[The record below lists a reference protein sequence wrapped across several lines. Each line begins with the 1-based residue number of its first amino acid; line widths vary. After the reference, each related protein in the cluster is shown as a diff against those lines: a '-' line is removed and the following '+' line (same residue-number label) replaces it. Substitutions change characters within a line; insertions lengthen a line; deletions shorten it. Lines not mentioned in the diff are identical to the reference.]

1 MNNSSFPAAVLWDMD
16 GTLIDSEPYWLASE
30 SAFAAAH
37 GSNWGHDD
45 GLGVIGMSLYE
56 SSKLLKERVGSQL
69 EPQQIIDQI
78 TDGVLSQL
86 ERAIPW
92 RPGARELLKLL
103 RDNNVKTALV
113 TGSMH
118 RMAQK
123 VAEQIGF
130 EGFDVIVGGDD
141 VVKGKPHP
149 ESYLKAASMLGVDPT
164 HCVAFEDSL
173 TGITAAE
180 AAGTKAVG
188 IAHIV
193 EIPMSEGRILWPTLE
208 GVSMNDLRALFQ

>member
-1 MNNSSFPAAVLWDMD
+1 MKNSSFPAAVLWDMD

-37 GSNWGHDD
+37 DSSWGQDD

-56 SSKLLKERVGSQL
+56 SSKLIKERVGSSL

-86 ERAIPW
+86 ERSIPW

-118 RMAQK
+118 RMAKK
-123 VAEQIGF
+123 VADQIGF
-130 EGFDVIVGGDD
+130 EAFDVIIGGDD
-141 VVKGKPHP
+141 VVMGKPHP
-149 ESYLKAASMLGVDPT
+149 ESYLKAASILGVDPT
-164 HCVAFEDSL
+164 HCVALEDSL

-180 AAGTKAVG
+180 AAGTKAIG

-193 EIPMSEGRILWPTLE
+193 EIPAAEGRILWPTLK
-208 GVSMNDLRALFQ
+208 GVQMDDLRALFV

>member
-1 MNNSSFPAAVLWDMD
+1 MNSSNLPAAVLWDMD

-30 SAFAAAH
+30 SEFAKAH
-37 GSNWGHDD
+37 NSDWGHDD

-56 SSKLLKERVGSQL
+56 SSKLLKARVGSSL
-69 EPQQIIDQI
+69 EPQEIIDHI
-78 TDGVLSQL
+78 TDGVLKQL
-86 ERAIPW
+86 EKTIPW

-103 RDNNVKTALV
+103 KDNNVKTALV

-123 VAEQIGF
+123 VADQIGF
-130 EGFDVIVGGDD
+130 VAFDVIVGGDD
-141 VVKGKPHP
+141 VSKGKPNP
-149 ESYLKAASMLGVDPT
+149 ESYLMAAQMLGVEPT
-164 HCVAFEDSL
+164 HCVSFEDSL

-188 IAHIV
+188 IPHIV
-193 EIPMSEGRILWPTLE
+193 EIPMNEGRILWRTLE
-208 GVSMNDLRALFQ
+208 GVTMNDLRELFK

>member
-1 MNNSSFPAAVLWDMD
+1 MNNYSLPSAVLWDMD

-30 SAFAAAH
+30 SAFAEAH
-37 GSNWGHDD
+37 DSNWGHDD

-56 SSKLLKERVGSQL
+56 SSKLLKERVGSSL
-69 EPQQIIDQI
+69 ETQEIIDQV
-78 TDGVLSQL
+78 TDGVLLRL
-86 ERAIPW
+86 EKEIPW

-103 RDNNVKTALV
+103 RDNNIKTALV

-130 EGFDVIVGGDD
+130 DAFDVILGGDD
-141 VVKGKPHP
+141 VMRGKPHP
-149 ESYLKAASMLGVDPT
+149 ESYLTAAKMLGVDPAN
-164 HCVAFEDSL
+164 CVAFEDSL

-208 GVSMNDLRALFQ
+208 GVSLEDLRALFS

>member
-1 MNNSSFPAAVLWDMD
+1 MKNLNLPAAVLWDMD

-30 SAFAAAH
+30 SEFAASH
-37 GSNWGHDD
+37 NSRWGHDD

-56 SSKLLKERVGSQL
+56 SSMLLKERVGSSL

-86 ERAIPW
+86 EVSIPW

-103 RDNNVKTALV
+103 RENRIKTALV

-123 VAEQIGF
+123 VVDQIGF
-130 EGFDVIVGGDD
+130 DAFDVVIGGDD
-141 VVKGKPHP
+141 VVNGKPNP
-149 ESYLKAASMLGVDPT
+149 DSYLLAAKLLGVDPT

-173 TGITAAE
+173 IGITAAE
-180 AAGTKAVG
+180 SARTKAVG
-188 IAHIV
+188 IPHIV
-193 EIPMSEGRILWPTLE
+193 EIPAAEGRILWPTLS
-208 GVSMNDLRALFQ
+208 GVTMEDLRGIFE

>member
-1 MNNSSFPAAVLWDMD
+1 MKNLPAAVLWDMD
-16 GTLIDSEPYWLASE
+16 GTIIDSEPYWLASE
-30 SAFAAAH
+30 SEFAA
-37 GSNWGHDD
+37 SYDSSWGHDD

-56 SSKLLKERVGSQL
+56 SSKILKERVGSPL

-86 ERAIPW
+86 EREIPW
-92 RPGARELLKLL
+92 RPGARELLQLL
-103 RDNNVKTALV
+103 KANNVKTALV

-130 EGFDVIVGGDD
+130 NAFDVIVGGDD
-141 VVKGKPHP
+141 VLNGKPHP
-149 ESYLKAASMLGVDPT
+149 DSYLLAAQMLGVEATD
-164 HCVAFEDSL
+164 CVAFEDSL

-188 IAHIV
+188 IPHIV
-193 EIPMSEGRILWPTLE
+193 DIPMAEGRTLWPTLE
-208 GVSMNDLRALFQ
+208 GVTMAELKALFT

>member
-1 MNNSSFPAAVLWDMD
+1 MINSTFPAAVLWDMD

-37 GSNWGHDD
+37 DSNWSHDD

-56 SSKLLKERVGSQL
+56 SSKLLKERVGSAL

-86 ERAIPW
+86 EHTVPW
-92 RPGARELLKLL
+92 RPGAIELLKLL
-103 RDNNVKTALV
+103 RDNSVKTALV

-118 RMAQK
+118 RMAKK

-130 EGFDVIVGGDD
+130 KAFDVIIGGDD
-141 VVKGKPHP
+141 VSQGKPHP
-149 ESYLKAASMLGVDPT
+149 ESYLKAASMLGVDPA

-173 TGITAAE
+173 TGITSAE
-180 AAGTKAVG
+180 AAGTKAIG
-188 IAHIV
+188 ISHIV
-193 EIPMSEGRILWPTLE
+193 EIPKADGRILWPTLE
-208 GVSMNDLRALFQ
+208 GVGMDDLRALFS

>member
-1 MNNSSFPAAVLWDMD
+1 MIISSLPAAVLWDMD

-37 GSNWGHDD
+37 DSNWGHDD

-56 SSKLLKERVGSQL
+56 SSKLLKARVGSSL
-69 EPQQIIDQI
+69 EPQQIIDEI
-78 TDGVLSQL
+78 TDGVLQQL
-86 ERAIPW
+86 EQAIPW

-103 RDNNVKTALV
+103 KDNNVRTALV

-118 RMAQK
+118 RMAEK
-123 VAEQIGF
+123 VADQIGF
-130 EGFDVIVGGDD
+130 EAFDVIVGGDD

-149 ESYLKAASMLGVDPT
+149 ESYLTAAMMLGVDPT
-164 HCVAFEDSL
+164 DCVAFEDSL

-188 IAHIV
+188 IPHIV
-193 EIPMSEGRILWPTLE
+193 DIPMSEGRILWPTLE
-208 GVSMNDLRALFQ
+208 GVTLTKLRDLFL

>member
-1 MNNSSFPAAVLWDMD
+1 MIKTNLPAAVLWDMD

-37 GSNWGHDD
+37 DRTWGHED

-56 SSKLLKERVGSQL
+56 SSKLLKARVGSSL

-78 TDGVLSQL
+78 TDGVLQQL
-86 ERAIPW
+86 EKSIPW
-92 RPGARELLKLL
+92 RPGARELLMLL
-103 RDNNVKTALV
+103 KENNVRTALV

-123 VAEQIGF
+123 VADQIGF
-130 EGFDVIVGGDD
+130 DAFNVIIGGDD
-141 VVKGKPHP
+141 VVKGKPDP
-149 ESYLKAASMLGVDPT
+149 ESYLKAASILGVDPT

-188 IAHIV
+188 VAHIV

-208 GVSMNDLRALFQ
+208 GVSMNQLRALFE

>member
-1 MNNSSFPAAVLWDMD
+1 MNVSSFPAAVLWDMD
-16 GTLIDSEPYWLASE
+16 GTLIDSEPLWLASE

-56 SSKLLKERVGSQL
+56 SSKLLKERVGSNL
-69 EPQQIIDQI
+69 EPQQIIDKM
-78 TDGVLSQL
+78 TDGVLAQL
-86 ERAIPW
+86 ELSIPW

-103 RDNNVKTALV
+103 RDNNIKTALV

-123 VAEQIGF
+123 VAQQIGF

-149 ESYLKAASMLGVDPT
+149 DSYLKAAAMLGVDPT

-193 EIPMSEGRILWPTLE
+193 EIPMSVGRILWPTLE
-208 GVSMNDLRALFQ
+208 GVSINDLRALFE

>member
-1 MNNSSFPAAVLWDMD
+1 MNNPSLPAAVLWDMD

-37 GSNWGHDD
+37 DSNWGHED

-56 SSKLLKERVGSQL
+56 SSKLLKERVGSDL

-78 TDGVLSQL
+78 TDGVLSRL
-86 ERAIPW
+86 EQSIPW

-103 RDNNVKTALV
+103 RDNQIKTALV

-123 VAEQIGF
+123 VADQIGF
-130 EGFDVIVGGDD
+130 EAFDVIVGGDD
-141 VVKGKPHP
+141 VVRGKPHP
-149 ESYLKAASMLGVDPT
+149 ESYLMAAQMLGVDPT

-193 EIPMSEGRILWPTLE
+193 EIPTAEGRILWPTLA
-208 GVSMNDLRALFQ
+208 GVVMDDLRKLFS

>member
-37 GSNWGHDD
+37 DSTWGQDD

-56 SSKLLKERVGSQL
+56 SSKLIKERVGSSL

-86 ERAIPW
+86 ERSIPW
-92 RPGARELLKLL
+92 RPGSRELLKLL

-118 RMAQK
+118 RMAKK
-123 VAEQIGF
+123 VADQIGF
-130 EGFDVIVGGDD
+130 EAFDVIIGGDD
-141 VVKGKPHP
+141 VVMGKPHP
-149 ESYLKAASMLGVDPT
+149 ESYLKAASILGVDPT
-164 HCVAFEDSL
+164 HCVSLEDSL

-180 AAGTKAVG
+180 AAGTKAIG

-193 EIPMSEGRILWPTLE
+193 AIPEAEGRILWPTLE
-208 GVSMNDLRALFQ
+208 GVEMDDLRALFS

>member
-1 MNNSSFPAAVLWDMD
+1 MKKSILPAAVLWDMD

-37 GSNWGHDD
+37 DSTWGHDD

-56 SSKLLKERVGSQL
+56 SSKLLKQRVGSSL

-86 ERAIPW
+86 DDSIPW

-103 RDNNVKTALV
+103 RENNIKTALV

-123 VAEQIGF
+123 VADQVGF
-130 EGFDVIVGGDD
+130 DAFDVIVGGDD
-141 VVKGKPHP
+141 IVNGKPKP
-149 ESYLKAASMLGVDPT
+149 DSYLLAAQMLGVDPT

-188 IAHIV
+188 IPHIV
-193 EIPMSEGRILWPTLE
+193 EIPSADGRILWPTLS
-208 GVSMNDLRALFQ
+208 GVTLLDLRGLFE

>member
-1 MNNSSFPAAVLWDMD
+1 MKNSSFPAAVLWDMD

-30 SAFAAAH
+30 SAFAVAH
-37 GSNWGHDD
+37 GSDWGHDD

-56 SSKLLKERVGSQL
+56 STKLLKERVGSSL

-86 ERAIPW
+86 ERSIPW

-118 RMAQK
+118 RMAQQ

-130 EGFDVIVGGDD
+130 EAFDVIVGGDD

-149 ESYLKAASMLGVDPT
+149 ESYLTAAALLGVDPT
-164 HCVAFEDSL
+164 HCVALEDSL

-193 EIPMSEGRILWPTLE
+193 EIPMTEGRILWPTLE
-208 GVSMNDLRALFQ
+208 GVDLNDLRALFS

>member
-1 MNNSSFPAAVLWDMD
+1 MIISSLPAAVLWDMD

-37 GSNWGHDD
+37 DSNWGHDD

-56 SSKLLKERVGSQL
+56 SSKLLKARVGSSL
-69 EPQQIIDQI
+69 EPQQIIDEI
-78 TDGVLSQL
+78 TDGVLQQL
-86 ERAIPW
+86 EQAIPW

-103 RDNNVKTALV
+103 KDNNVRTALV

-123 VAEQIGF
+123 VANQIGF
-130 EGFDVIVGGDD
+130 EAFDVIVGGDD

-149 ESYLKAASMLGVDPT
+149 ESYLTAAMMLGVDPT
-164 HCVAFEDSL
+164 DCVAFEDSL

-188 IAHIV
+188 IPHIV
-193 EIPMSEGRILWPTLE
+193 DIPMSEGRILWPTLE
-208 GVSMNDLRALFQ
+208 GVTLTKLRDLFL

>member
-1 MNNSSFPAAVLWDMD
+1 MIISSLPAAVLWDMD

-30 SAFAAAH
+30 SAFAAAND
-37 GSNWGHDD
+37 SNWGHDD

-56 SSKLLKERVGSQL
+56 SSKLLKARVGSTL
-69 EPQQIIDQI
+69 EPQQIIDEI
-78 TDGVLSQL
+78 TDGVLQQL
-86 ERAIPW
+86 EQAIPW

-103 RDNNVKTALV
+103 KDNKVKTALV

-123 VAEQIGF
+123 VADQIGF
-130 EGFDVIVGGDD
+130 EAFDVIVGGDD

-149 ESYLKAASMLGVDPT
+149 ESYLMAAKMLGVDPT
-164 HCVAFEDSL
+164 DCVAFEDSL

-188 IAHIV
+188 IPHIV

-208 GVSMNDLRALFQ
+208 GVTLTKLRDLFL

>member
-1 MNNSSFPAAVLWDMD
+1 MIKTDLPAAVLWDMD

-37 GSNWGHDD
+37 DRAWGHED

-56 SSKLLKERVGSQL
+56 SSKLLKARVGSSL

-78 TDGVLSQL
+78 TDGVLQQL
-86 ERAIPW
+86 EKSIPW
-92 RPGARELLKLL
+92 RPGARELLRLL
-103 RDNNVKTALV
+103 KENNVRTALV

-123 VAEQIGF
+123 VADQIGF
-130 EGFDVIVGGDD
+130 DAFDVIVGGDD

-188 IAHIV
+188 VAHIV
-193 EIPMSEGRILWPTLE
+193 EIPMSEGRTLWPTLE
-208 GVSMNDLRALFQ
+208 GVSMNQLRALFE

>member
-208 GVSMNDLRALFQ
+208 GVSMNDLRALFE

>member
-1 MNNSSFPAAVLWDMD
+1 MNNLNLPAAVLWDMD

-37 GSNWGHDD
+37 DSSWGHDD

-56 SSKLLKERVGSQL
+56 SSKLLKERVGSNL

-86 ERAIPW
+86 EVSIPW

-103 RDNNVKTALV
+103 RDNQIKTALV

-123 VAEQIGF
+123 VVDQIGF
-130 EGFDVIVGGDD
+130 DAFDVVVGGDD
-141 VVKGKPHP
+141 VVNGKPNP
-149 ESYLKAASMLGVDPT
+149 DSYLLAAKMLGVDPT
-164 HCVAFEDSL
+164 NCIAFEDSL

-180 AAGTKAVG
+180 ASGTKAVG
-188 IAHIV
+188 IPHIV
-193 EIPMSEGRILWPTLE
+193 DIPSADGRILWPTLT
-208 GVSMNDLRALFQ
+208 GVTLEDLRGLFV

>member
-1 MNNSSFPAAVLWDMD
+1 MNNLNLPEAVLWDMD
-16 GTLIDSEPYWLASE
+16 GTLVDSEPYWLASE

-37 GSNWGHDD
+37 DSSWGHDD

-56 SSKLLKERVGSQL
+56 SSKLLKERVGSNL

-86 ERAIPW
+86 EVSIPW

-103 RDNNVKTALV
+103 RDNQIKTALV

-123 VAEQIGF
+123 VVDQIGF
-130 EGFDVIVGGDD
+130 DAFDVVVGGDD
-141 VVKGKPHP
+141 VANGKPNP
-149 ESYLKAASMLGVDPT
+149 DSYLLAAKMLGVDPAN
-164 HCVAFEDSL
+164 CVAFEDSL

-188 IAHIV
+188 IPHIV
-193 EIPMSEGRILWPTLE
+193 DIPSADGRILWPTLT
-208 GVSMNDLRALFQ
+208 GVTLEDLRGLFV

>member
-1 MNNSSFPAAVLWDMD
+1 MKNSSFPAAVLWDMD

-37 GSNWGHDD
+37 DSNWGQDD

-56 SSKLLKERVGSQL
+56 SSKLLKERVGSSL

-86 ERAIPW
+86 ERSIPW

-103 RDNNVKTALV
+103 KDNNVKTALV

-123 VAEQIGF
+123 VAEKIGF
-130 EGFDVIVGGDD
+130 EAFDVIVGGDD

-149 ESYLKAASMLGVDPT
+149 ESYLTAASMLGVDPT

-193 EIPMSEGRILWPTLE
+193 EIPMVENRILWPTLE
-208 GVSMNDLRALFQ
+208 GVQMNDLRALFS

>member
-1 MNNSSFPAAVLWDMD
+1 MNSSNLPAAVLWDMD

-30 SAFAAAH
+30 SAFAKAH
-37 GSNWGHDD
+37 DSNWGHDD

-56 SSKLLKERVGSQL
+56 SSKLLKARVGSPL
-69 EPQQIIDQI
+69 EPQEIIDQI
-78 TDGVLSQL
+78 TDGVLQQL
-86 ERAIPW
+86 EQEIPW

-103 RDNNVKTALV
+103 RENNVKTALV

-118 RMAQK
+118 RMAEK
-123 VAEQIGF
+123 VANQIGF
-130 EGFDVIVGGDD
+130 EAFDLIVGGDD

-149 ESYLKAASMLGVDPT
+149 ESYLKAAQILGVDPT
-164 HCVAFEDSL
+164 QCVAFEDSL

-193 EIPMSEGRILWPTLE
+193 EIPMSEGRILWPTLS
-208 GVSMNDLRALFQ
+208 GVNMNDLRALFE

>member
-37 GSNWGHDD
+37 DSNWGHDD

-56 SSKLLKERVGSQL
+56 SSKLLKERVGSHL

-86 ERAIPW
+86 EHSIPW

-103 RDNNVKTALV
+103 RENNVKTALV

-193 EIPMSEGRILWPTLE
+193 EIPMSKGRILWPTLE
-208 GVSMNDLRALFQ
+208 GVSMNDLRALFE

>member
-1 MNNSSFPAAVLWDMD
+1 MNNPSLPAAVLWDMD

-37 GSNWGHDD
+37 DSNWGLDD

-56 SSKLLKERVGSQL
+56 SSKLLKKRVGSSL

-86 ERAIPW
+86 ENSIPW

-130 EGFDVIVGGDD
+130 EAFDVIVGGDD
-141 VVKGKPHP
+141 VVKGKPDP
-149 ESYLKAASMLGVDPT
+149 ESYLMAASKLGVDPT
-164 HCVAFEDSL
+164 QCVAFEDSL

-193 EIPMSEGRILWPTLE
+193 EIPMREGRILWPTLE
-208 GVSMNDLRALFQ
+208 NVSMNDMRALFA

>member
-1 MNNSSFPAAVLWDMD
+1 MNNLPAAVLWDMD
-16 GTLIDSEPYWLASE
+16 GTIIDSEPYWLASE
-30 SAFAAAH
+30 SEFAA
-37 GSNWGHDD
+37 SYDSSWGHDD

-56 SSKLLKERVGSQL
+56 SSKILKERVGSPL

-86 ERAIPW
+86 EREIPW
-92 RPGARELLKLL
+92 RPGARELLQLL
-103 RDNNVKTALV
+103 KANNVKTALV

-130 EGFDVIVGGDD
+130 NAFDVIVGGDD
-141 VVKGKPHP
+141 VLNGKPHP
-149 ESYLKAASMLGVDPT
+149 DSYLLAAQMLGVEATD
-164 HCVAFEDSL
+164 CVAFEDSL

-188 IAHIV
+188 IPHIV
-193 EIPMSEGRILWPTLE
+193 EIPMAEGRTLWPTLE
-208 GVSMNDLRALFQ
+208 GVTMAELKALFT

>member
-1 MNNSSFPAAVLWDMD
+1 MKNSSFPAAVLWDMD

-37 GSNWGHDD
+37 DSNWGQDD

-56 SSKLLKERVGSQL
+56 SSKLLKERVGSSL

-103 RDNNVKTALV
+103 KDNNVKTALV

-130 EGFDVIVGGDD
+130 EAFDVILGGDD

-149 ESYLKAASMLGVDPT
+149 ESYLTAASMLGVDPT

-193 EIPMSEGRILWPTLE
+193 EIPMVENRILWPTLE
-208 GVSMNDLRALFQ
+208 GVQMNDLRALFS